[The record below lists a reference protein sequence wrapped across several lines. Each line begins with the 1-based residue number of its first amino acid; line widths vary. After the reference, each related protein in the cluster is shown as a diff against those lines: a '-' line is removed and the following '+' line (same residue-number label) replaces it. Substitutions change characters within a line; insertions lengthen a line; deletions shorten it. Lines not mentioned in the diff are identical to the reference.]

1 MKKQKIPMKEKISD
15 ELEIS
20 PSLPHIEI
28 FANKEATVEGC
39 KGVLQY
45 DDGVI
50 GLNAGKYTIRFTGT
64 NLSMTSLGLEQAV
77 IKGRIMEVEFI

>member
-1 MKKQKIPMKEKISD
+1 MKKSKIPLKERISE

-28 FANKEATVEGC
+28 FGNKEATVEGC

-45 DDGVI
+45 DDGI
-50 GLNAGKYTIRFTGT
+50 IRLNTGKYTVRFTGV
-64 NLSMTSLGLEQAV
+64 NLSMTSLGFEQAV

>member
-1 MKKQKIPMKEKISD
+1 MKKPKIPFKEKISD
-15 ELEIS
+15 DLDIS

-28 FANKEATVEGC
+28 FGNREATVNGC

-45 DDGVI
+45 DDGI
-50 GLNAGKYTIRFTGT
+50 IRMNTGKYTIRFTGK

-77 IKGRIMEVEFI
+77 IKGRILEVEFI

>member
-1 MKKQKIPMKEKISD
+1 MKKQKIAIKDKITD

-28 FANKEATVEGC
+28 FANKEAVVSGC
-39 KGVLQY
+39 KGVVQY
-45 DDGVI
+45 DDGI
-50 GLNAGKYTIRFTGT
+50 IRLNAGKYTIRFTGED
-64 NLSMTSLGLEQAV
+64 LSMTSLGLEQAV